1 MIYRAIINSLEDNGY
16 QAKIRI
22 PYLDRAPTV
31 AGALPQF
38 DLYTACI
45 STTPGCYPTYIPG
58 DVVYVDFEQDDM
70 SRPIIIG
77 ALYRQNMLSK
87 VNIFADDIS
96 ADSELKIISKDGI
109 KKSLFDTVSGGGGDS
124 LPDQAGNDGKAL
136 VTDGTN
142 PYWSTISGTVPAVT
156 SANNGQ
162 FLRVVDGEWAVAGAS
177 VYNGE
182 TS

>member
-70 SRPIIIG
+70 GRPIIIG
-77 ALYRQNMLSK
+77 ALYRQDMLSK
-87 VNIFADDIS
+87 VNIFADDII
-96 ADSELKIISKDGI
+96 ADSELKINNKAGINASPFDG
-109 KKSLFDTVSGGGGDS
+109 SGGGIS
-124 LPDQAGNDGKAL
+124 LPDQTGKNGKVL
-136 VTDGTN
+136 TTDGSN
-142 PYWSTISGTVPAVT
+142 LYWSTVSGSLPAV
-156 SANNGQ
+156 SSSDNGS
-162 FLRVVDGEWAVAGAS
+162 FLRVVDGEWSISALS
-177 VYNGE
+177 EYNGE